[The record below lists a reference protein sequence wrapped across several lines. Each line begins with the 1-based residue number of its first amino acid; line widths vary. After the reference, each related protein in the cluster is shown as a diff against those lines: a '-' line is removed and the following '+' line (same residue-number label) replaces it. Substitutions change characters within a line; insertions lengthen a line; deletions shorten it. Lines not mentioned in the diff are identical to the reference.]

1 VGDDPVQSSANDWIR
16 WKEENAMIRITPR
29 VGTRA
34 TVTTALAVGALLL
47 GVVQA
52 SAASARVTAACAS
65 DYLAYCSQ
73 HDPDGPGVRRC
84 MRANGLKLSM
94 GCVNALIAAGEV
106 SKDEV
111 ARRARSAR

>member
-1 VGDDPVQSSANDWIR
+1 MTRIR
-16 WKEENAMIRITPR
+16 STILSRTFVRLALGGI
-29 VGTRA
+29 A
-34 TVTTALAVGALLL
+34 LTAFVAE
-47 GVVQA
+47 A
-52 SAASARVTAACAS
+52 SAVDARVRNACAG

-106 SKDEV
+106 SKEDV
-111 ARRARSAR
+111 ARRARSGR